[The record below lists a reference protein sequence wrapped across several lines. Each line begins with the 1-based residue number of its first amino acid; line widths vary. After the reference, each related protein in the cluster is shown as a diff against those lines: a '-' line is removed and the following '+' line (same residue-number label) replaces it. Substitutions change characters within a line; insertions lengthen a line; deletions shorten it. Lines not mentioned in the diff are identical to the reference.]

1 MYIQGVL
8 PWKSA
13 EWVAPPPEEIARIR
27 ANAGTAEGELERAES
42 GIQPQVSAQ
51 RGLGGDGEG
60 KGSLDSESTTQGGE
74 KMEEREEREA
84 RENAAAAEHRE

>member
-51 RGLGGDGEG
+51 QRGEGGEG